1 MDYDFDVE
9 SNNMIRHYIRRG
21 YPRKLLVK
29 HRENA
34 KMFSQRDLLTPKEK
48 VITDREIMVTR
59 FNPNNP
65 DIMKILRKHWNII
78 QFSDDCTNNFSHNP
92 MLGLR
97 KQPNLNN
104 LLCRANITYPPKPT
118 HNSGN
123 YKPTM
128 CHRLAKCK
136 YCPKIGNKKSTLMI
150 TSTHKAFKSVYM
162 PNVKTVSCELSNIIY
177 CITCKICKLQ
187 YIGETGRPLRQRIYE
202 HLYSIT
208 KSVTRDT
215 PVSRHFH
222 LPHHGPNDL
231 VFHIIEDCNLLL
243 ENNDPTSQRKR
254 REMFWIWTLKTIHP
268 YGINMAI

>member
-1 MDYDFDVE
+1 
-9 SNNMIRHYIRRG
+9 
-21 YPRKLLVK
+21 
-29 HRENA
+29 
-34 KMFSQRDLLTPKEK
+34 
-48 VITDREIMVTR
+48 MVTK

-78 QFSDDCTNNFSHNP
+78 QFSDDCTNSFSHNP

-104 LLCRANITYPPKPT
+104 LLCRANIMYSPQITSR
-118 HNSGN
+118 SGG
-123 YKPTM
+123 YKPTL

-187 YIGETGRPLRQRIYE
+187 YIGETGRPFRQFKDKEYMNIYIQLRK
-202 HLYSIT
+202 L
-208 KSVTRDT
+208 
-215 PVSRHFH
+215 SRKIHQYPDIF
-222 LPHHGPNDL
+222 
-231 VFHIIEDCNLLL
+231 
-243 ENNDPTSQRKR
+243 TSLTTAP
-254 REMFWIWTLKTIHP
+254 MT
-268 YGINMAI
+268 